1 PAAWSNR
8 QKSLRGF
15 AKCAAAA
22 AETRPGLMP
31 QKTTLTG
38 DPGGGRTSGTS
49 TSDSMPCG
57 HASTWSGHGALR
69 NDPGRRTLT
78 TEGCDHPFGIGYDK
92 KHDVVYVACQ
102 QFFDLTAIDA
112 RTNTRIGD
120 PIEVGSSPF
129 GIVYDQR
136 NGDVYVAIAHT
147 DEVVVL
153 DADTRTVSDRIPVG
167 VAPFGIAFDT
177 RRGYLYVTNSQA
189 DTVSVID
196 GATNTVVRTIPL
208 AAGPLPA
215 GLSPMGI
222 VY

>member
-1 PAAWSNR
+1 MR
-8 QKSLRGF
+8 RGGVTVR
-15 AKCAAAA
+15 A
-22 AETRPGLMP
+22 R
-31 QKTTLTG
+31 
-38 DPGGGRTSGTS
+38 
-49 TSDSMPCG
+49 
-57 HASTWSGHGALR
+57 AL
-69 NDPGRRTLT
+69 LSA
-78 TEGCDHPFGIGYDK
+78 
-92 KHDVVYVACQ
+92 V
-102 QFFDLTAIDA
+102 
-112 RTNTRIGD
+112 
-120 PIEVGSSPF
+120 
-129 GIVYDQR
+129 GIVLLSGSVATSAAIVSRAQSRHEIVATIPTGPSAAGLAFAQR
-136 NGDVYVAIAHT
+136 TGFLYVAIAHT

-222 VY
+222 V